1 MLIDDVQQAMFSAM
15 KARQARE
22 TAALRLALSALKSAA
37 IDARGELSDEQAVA
51 VLQREARKR
60 REAEQVY
67 RDAGRAEQADQEA
80 YEHSVLERFLPAALG
95 PAELSRLVDEA
106 VAVLQRESRKRREA
120 EQVYRDAG
128 RAERAEQEAYERSV
142 LERFLPAGLDPAELA
157 RLVDEAVAA
166 SGASGPKELG
176 KVMGRLMPQVKGRA
190 DGNEVRRLVL
200 ERLGG

>member
-1 MLIDDVQQAMFSAM
+1 MLIDDVQQAMFQAM
-15 KARQARE
+15 KARRGEE

-37 IDARGELSDEQAVA
+37 IEARTELSDEQAVA

-60 REAEQVY
+60 REAEQ
-67 RDAGRAEQADQEA
+67 A
-80 YEHSVLERFLPAALG
+80 
-95 PAELSRLVDEA
+95 
-106 VAVLQRESRKRREA
+106 
-120 EQVYRDAG
+120 YRDAG
-128 RAERAEQEAYERSV
+128 RAERAEREAYERSV
-142 LERFLPAGLDPAELA
+142 IDRFLPAGLEPAELA

-200 ERLGG
+200 ERLGGSAG

>member
-37 IDARGELSDEQAVA
+37 IDARAELTDEEAVA

-60 REAEQVY
+60 REAEQ
-67 RDAGRAEQADQEA
+67 A
-80 YEHSVLERFLPAALG
+80 
-95 PAELSRLVDEA
+95 
-106 VAVLQRESRKRREA
+106 
-120 EQVYRDAG
+120 YRDAG
-128 RAERAEQEAYERSV
+128 RAERADQEAYERSV
-142 LERFLPAGLDPAELA
+142 LERFLPAPLDPSELA

-190 DGNEVRRLVL
+190 DGDQVRRLVL
-200 ERLGG
+200 ERLGGPSGG

>member
-1 MLIDDVQQAMFSAM
+1 MLIDDVRQAMFAAM
-15 KARQARE
+15 KAREPRE

-37 IDARGELSDEQAVA
+37 IDARHDLSDDEAVA

-67 RDAGRAEQADQEA
+67 RDAGRATQAD
-80 YEHSVLERFLPAALG
+80 
-95 PAELSRLVDEA
+95 
-106 VAVLQRESRKRREA
+106 
-120 EQVYRDAG
+120 
-128 RAERAEQEAYERSV
+128 QEAYERSV
-142 LERFLPAGLDPAELA
+142 LERYLPATLDPSELA
-157 RLVDEAVAA
+157 RLVDQAVAA

>member
-1 MLIDDVQQAMFSAM
+1 MLTDDVQQAMFQAM
-15 KARQARE
+15 KARQGQE

-37 IDARGELSDEQAVA
+37 IDARRDLSDEEAVA

-67 RDAGRAEQADQEA
+67 LENGRTD
-80 YEHSVLERFLPAALG
+80 
-95 PAELSRLVDEA
+95 
-106 VAVLQRESRKRREA
+106 
-120 EQVYRDAG
+120 
-128 RAERAEQEAYERSV
+128 RAEQEAYERSV
-142 LERFLPAGLDPAELA
+142 IDRFLPPGLEPAELA

-200 ERLGG
+200 DRLGGIGG